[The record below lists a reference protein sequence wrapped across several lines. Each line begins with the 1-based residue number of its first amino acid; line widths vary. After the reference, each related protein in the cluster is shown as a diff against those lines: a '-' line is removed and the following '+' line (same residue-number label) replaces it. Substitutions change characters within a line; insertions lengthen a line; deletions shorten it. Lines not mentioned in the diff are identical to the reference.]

1 MPLRLTP
8 AVRLILFI
16 CVGAFL
22 FQNIADQFFGFN
34 VLELFALVPTGF
46 VVQHRLWQIFTYSFL
61 HADVLHILLNMLML
75 VFTGAEL
82 EASWGT
88 RRFVIYYAVCSTF
101 AGVCYLLMQIFS
113 SSGAGLGTPMIGAS
127 GAIYGLLIAYGILFG
142 ERVMLFM
149 MLFPMKAKHFIWILA
164 GVEFFT
170 AAFSRKGGLSSVA
183 HLGGM
188 FGGFM
193 YLMARAR
200 WNIWQRDKK
209 NRPVKP
215 SRKKN
220 AHLKL
225 VVNNPKAFEG
235 DPDDREGKGPKTWH

>member
-8 AVRLILFI
+8 AVRAILLL

-22 FQNIADQFFGFN
+22 IQNIADQFLGYN
-34 VLELFALVPTGF
+34 VLELFALVPVAF
-46 VVQHRLWQIFTYSFL
+46 VVQHRVWQIFTYAFM

-82 EASWGT
+82 EATWGS
-88 RRFVIYYAVCSTF
+88 RRFVVYYLFCEVF
-101 AGVCYLLMQIFS
+101 AGLCYLLMQVFS
-113 SSGAGLGTPMIGAS
+113 SSGAGLATPMVGAS

-170 AAFSRKGGLSSVA
+170 AAFARKSGLSSIA

-188 FGGFM
+188 LGGILF
-193 YLMARAR
+193 LWFRAR
-200 WNIWQRDKK
+200 WSIYQREQKKRPMKPAKKK
-209 NRPVKP
+209 N
-215 SRKKN
+215 S
-220 AHLKL
+220 HLKL
-225 VVNNPKAFEG
+225 VVNKPKAFES
-235 DPDDREGKGPKTWH
+235 DSDDRDGKGPKTWH